1 MTHQLSSDRN
11 QLKELIARCD
21 DPEAFLSEVSDILKE
36 MGLDTKIRAANLT
49 EKDALLERWA
59 NRDLRCSEA
68 IVQMLDHI
76 SYED

>member
-11 QLKELIARCD
+11 QLKELIARFD

-36 MGLDTKIRAANLT
+36 MGLDTKHRAANLT

-68 IVQMLDHI
+68 IGQMLDHI

>member
-1 MTHQLSSDRN
+1 MTRQPSPDRN
-11 QLKELIARCD
+11 QLKELIARRD
-21 DPEAFLSEVSDILKE
+21 DPEAFLSDVSEILKE
-36 MGLDTKIRAANLT
+36 LGTDTKHRNANLT
-49 EKDALLERWA
+49 EKDALLEQWA